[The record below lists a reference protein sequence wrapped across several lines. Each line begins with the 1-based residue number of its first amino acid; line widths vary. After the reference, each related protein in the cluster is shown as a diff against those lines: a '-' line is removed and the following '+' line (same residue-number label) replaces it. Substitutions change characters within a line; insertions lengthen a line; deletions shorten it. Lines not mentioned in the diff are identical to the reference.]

1 MNLQNDGSDTQLQ
14 SQNLR
19 ESHPV
24 TDKEQSKMMTTT
36 KEIEKSAQSEEM
48 EEELLDYDDD
58 YVLTEQDKA
67 EIEMYE
73 KELENQDAQK
83 QKDEMEL
90 IEKRI
95 ENRTEKLEKFMN
107 FSEGATSNMI
117 NEENIESEGEAFP
130 IDKQDNISSE
140 KQKES
145 DKEGWML
152 REVISQPA
160 IAQRRSTRAGTQGN
174 IQEKA
179 TMLKA
184 ARNEI
189 TGISKFTTFHSQ
201 SVDKLSKLA
210 NSCKIKLGNETEA
223 HLAIDRLKAHE
234 IANAAIIEAREK
246 TKSKKT

>member
-1 MNLQNDGSDTQLQ
+1 
-14 SQNLR
+14 
-19 ESHPV
+19 
-24 TDKEQSKMMTTT
+24 
-36 KEIEKSAQSEEM
+36 
-48 EEELLDYDDD
+48 
-58 YVLTEQDKA
+58 
-67 EIEMYE
+67 MYE

-117 NEENIESEGEAFP
+117 NEENIESEGEVFP

-140 KQKES
+140 KQKET

-189 TGISKFTTFHSQ
+189 TEMEHSTEGERKRLDFEDGGTTFKNFD
-201 SVDKLSKLA
+201 VKRP
-210 NSCKIKLGNETEA
+210 
-223 HLAIDRLKAHE
+223 RLVV
-234 IANAAIIEAREK
+234 
-246 TKSKKT
+246 